1 MGNIISRFCTCHNEE
16 ELGAAA
22 AAVAAA
28 AVCVI
33 CRDEE
38 STVNTVFIPC
48 GHICTCLKCLGRLQ
62 RDALQRQWG
71 TNNLRA
77 LQMQIR
83 RSIKNFRPTLEC
95 PVCRG
100 IAHGYRIY

>member
-38 STVNTVFIPC
+38 STVNTIGEESCRQGV
-48 GHICTCLKCLGRLQ
+48 GRLGG
-62 RDALQRQWG
+62 LTCVG
-71 TNNLRA
+71 
-77 LQMQIR
+77 
-83 RSIKNFRPTLEC
+83 LEE
-95 PVCRG
+95 G
-100 IAHGYRIY
+100 